1 MTQYG
6 FHFDGTRCTGCK
18 TCVLACKD
26 KNNLPND
33 INFRNVYEYGGGTW
47 NQDAAG
53 CWTQD
58 TFTYHVSVACN
69 HCDMPMCMANCPQGA
84 IEKNPDTGEVR
95 SDPEKCIGC
104 GTCSQ
109 TCPYGAPKVDMEA
122 MKSVKCNMC
131 ADRVA
136 EGKSPICVE
145 ACPLRALEFGDIE
158 ELRAKHEGT
167 VAGIAPMP
175 SPDETTP
182 SIAILPCPAAKEPGD
197 TTGAIANEKEVTGV
211 A

>member
-1 MTQYG
+1 MTTPGSKATNGLLIDYEFCTNCHTCEVACKKVHDLPIGQYG
-6 FHFDGTRCTGCK
+6 IK
-18 TCVLACKD
+18 TL
-26 KNNLPND
+26 
-33 INFRNVYEYGGGTW
+33 EYGPVKNINGKW
-47 NQDAAG
+47 E
-53 CWTQD
+53 WTYLPLPTD
-58 TFTYHVSVACN
+58 L
-69 HCDMPMCMANCPQGA
+69 CDL
-84 IEKNPDTGEVR
+84 
-95 SDPEKCIGC
+95 
-104 GTCSQ
+104 
-109 TCPYGAPKVDMEA
+109 
-122 MKSVKCNMC
+122 C